1 MQPSD
6 LTRRVRTRAT
16 TRLPAASRL
25 TLLAA
30 CLALSPPGHAL
41 QLIDAVDGVAAE
53 AIVSIKEPTRIR
65 IEGAPITDVFG
76 SVYSSHCSGPSAA
89 SNASVGGVGTVNTA
103 PLQAPVNP
111 QGEVV
116 VECDRD
122 KGEIYVR
129 PVGTTS
135 KPVNLFIASASAT
148 YTLLL
153 HRSDTPADTIVI
165 RDRSQ
170 RLAAVATSAQHQP
183 PPSPAPAPAPIKAM
197 KALLLAMATGQV
209 HTDYQVQDMRRP
221 VQLRPTV
228 RFTQVSQYQ
237 GQHLIGEKY
246 LLHNAGTEPI
256 TLTEQEF
263 DRDDAAVTGVAI
275 EQHTVAPGASTT
287 VYVMRRGSAP

>member
-1 MQPSD
+1 MPPSD
-6 LTRRVRTRAT
+6 HTRQPRTRPS
-16 TRLPAASRL
+16 TRLPAAGQI
-25 TLLAA
+25 TLFAA
-30 CLALSPPGHAL
+30 CLAISPPGHAL

-53 AIVSIKEPTRIR
+53 AIMSIKEPTRIR
-65 IEGAPITDVFG
+65 IEGTPITDVFG
-76 SVYSSHCSGPSAA
+76 SVYSSHCASPSTAT
-89 SNASVGGVGTVNTA
+89 NASVSGVGTVNTA
-103 PLQAPVNP
+103 PLTAPVNP

-170 RLAAVATSAQHQP
+170 RLAAAASAHQQP
-183 PPSPAPAPAPIKAM
+183 PPSPAAAPAPIKAM

-209 HTDYQVQDMRRP
+209 HTDYQAQDMHRP
-221 VQLRPTV
+221 IQLRPAV

-237 GQHLIGEKY
+237 GRHLIGEKY
-246 LLHNAGTEPI
+246 LLHNAGTESI
-256 TLTEQEF
+256 TLTEQAF
-263 DRDDAAVTGVAI
+263 DRDDAAVIGVAI
-275 EQHTVAPGASTT
+275 EQHSVAPGASTT

>member
-1 MQPSD
+1 MPPSD
-6 LTRRVRTRAT
+6 LTRQPRTWPA
-16 TRLPAASRL
+16 TRLPAAGQI

-53 AIVSIKEPTRIR
+53 AIMSIKEPTRIR
-65 IEGAPITDVFG
+65 IDGTPITDVFG
-76 SVYSSHCSGPSAA
+76 SVYSSHCASPSTAPVA
-89 SNASVGGVGTVNTA
+89 STSGVGTVNTA
-103 PLQAPVNP
+103 PLAPPVNP

-129 PVGTTS
+129 PVGTSS
-135 KPVNLFIASASAT
+135 KPVNLFISSASAT

-170 RLAAVATSAQHQP
+170 RLAAAASAQQQP
-183 PPSPAPAPAPIKAM
+183 PHSPAPAPAPIKAM
-197 KALLLAMATGQV
+197 KALLLAMTTGQAI
-209 HTDYQVQDMRRP
+209 TDYQAQDMHRP
-221 VQLRPTV
+221 VQLRPDV
-228 RFTQVSQYQ
+228 RLTQVSQYQ
-237 GQHLIGEKY
+237 GRHLIGEKY

-287 VYVMRRGSAP
+287 VYVMRRGGTP